1 MTYSKTIVVT
11 FYVLRQPFVVCL
23 SVYMSVCVSSVYI
36 YIYLFIYLFI
46 DGKKQMVGLYYPTNE
61 PGEEIEWLE
70 DAPIVWKGR
79 FKIYLLHFSHL
90 QQRNECFV

>member
-1 MTYSKTIVVT
+1 
-11 FYVLRQPFVVCL
+11 
-23 SVYMSVCVSSVYI
+23 
-36 YIYLFIYLFI
+36 
-46 DGKKQMVGLYYPTNE
+46 MVGLYYPTNE